1 MSLCNYSVCIANF
14 NKPFFKFTS
23 NDQFNYLLVGL
34 FCGFQFFLV
43 VVVCLNKLKAARVQ
57 PVEASAESFLTHETS
72 HLETSFIILGSSLRL
87 TSLSSFPR
95 NSPDR
100 CLRNISRPRAGSL
113 QSLRPCGQSCTR
125 LGKCNRV
132 KKMNM

>member
-72 HLETSFIILGSSLRL
+72 HLETSFIILGIKPKTYLAFFFPTQLSRSLFEEHFQ
-87 TSLSSFPR
+87 TQ
-95 NSPDR
+95 
-100 CLRNISRPRAGSL
+100 SRIPAVSQTL
-113 QSLRPCGQSCTR
+113 WAVLHQTR
-125 LGKCNRV
+125 Q
-132 KKMNM
+132 M